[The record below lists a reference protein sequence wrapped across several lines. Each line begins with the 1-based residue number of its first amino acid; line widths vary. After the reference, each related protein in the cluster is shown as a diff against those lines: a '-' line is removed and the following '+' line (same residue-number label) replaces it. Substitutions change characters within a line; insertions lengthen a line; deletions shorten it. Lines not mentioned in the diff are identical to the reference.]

1 MGRDAFA
8 GAVTESPAQAVD
20 LDGDVGWKEQ
30 GYAETASGHASTIS
44 RDSCGL
50 REGTDTAMERETDKH
65 SPRIDDA
72 MSHDLESLLRGSPEE
87 SRAREDRLQEDP
99 DVGPGREARAD
110 EKVGLG
116 VSASAADQRAELAR
130 YLAGAAFP
138 ARRDELVYMAEADQA
153 PPSVLEALRSL
164 PADEQHANVQSV
176 WQALGGEV
184 EGTHTR

>member
-1 MGRDAFA
+1 
-8 GAVTESPAQAVD
+8 
-20 LDGDVGWKEQ
+20 
-30 GYAETASGHASTIS
+30 
-44 RDSCGL
+44 
-50 REGTDTAMERETDKH
+50 MERETDKY
-65 SPRIDDA
+65 SPRVDDA

-99 DVGPGREARAD
+99 EVGPGRPPAAE
-110 EKVGLG
+110 EKVGIG

-138 ARRDELVYMAEADQA
+138 ARRDELVYMAETDQA
-153 PPSVLEALRSL
+153 PPPLLDRLRSL
-164 PADEQHANVQSV
+164 PADEQYVNVQSV